1 MGKLDPS
8 FRMLTE
14 TVVRL
19 DEDQA
24 SKSIE
29 QAKNLYM
36 QRTGKSKEDAD
47 YFVRVALRNDI
58 PVLRDKNGGKFILG
72 AARIALDGE
81 LRDERAVNSFNKTLK
96 LIASAHANE
105 YDRNL
110 NGDSAA
116 TLIQRFSGAMKA
128 MDDKDR
134 EEVSSGQY
142 VENKEY
148 TVVPIDSF
156 EEASKYGQYTSWCVT
171 HQENMFDSYTSDGIG
186 QFYFCLRNG
195 FENVPEK
202 VGEGC
207 PLDEYGLS
215 MVAVSVDENG
225 ALHTCTCRWNHD
237 NGGNDSIMNTKQISK
252 LIGRNFYEVFKPNN
266 KWAELLDNVNQRLA
280 AGESPEDVFDL
291 CYDFQEGFAAVV
303 LNNKWNFI
311 DHEGNY
317 LSDTWFEDCDDFQEG
332 FARVILNHKWNFIDH
347 EGKYLSDTWFDNC
360 RLFKVGLAVVLLNG
374 KYNFINREGN
384 YLSDTWFD
392 NFGEFYD
399 GFAVVRLNGKDNY
412 INGDGELLSTTW
424 FDWCDDFNEG
434 FAEVELNGKDYLLRK
449 DGVLC
454 DKNTM
459 EPIQPNVNE
468 AKLKETIK
476 RMVRQL
482 LQ

>member
-1 MGKLDPS
+1 
-8 FRMLTE
+8 
-14 TVVRL
+14 
-19 DEDQA
+19 
-24 SKSIE
+24 
-29 QAKNLYM
+29 
-36 QRTGKSKEDAD
+36 
-47 YFVRVALRNDI
+47 
-58 PVLRDKNGGKFILG
+58 
-72 AARIALDGE
+72 
-81 LRDERAVNSFNKTLK
+81 
-96 LIASAHANE
+96 
-105 YDRNL
+105 
-110 NGDSAA
+110 
-116 TLIQRFSGAMKA
+116 
-128 MDDKDR
+128 
-134 EEVSSGQY
+134 
-142 VENKEY
+142 
-148 TVVPIDSF
+148 
-156 EEASKYGQYTSWCVT
+156 
-171 HQENMFDSYTSDGIG
+171 MFDSYTSDGIG

-237 NGGNDSIMNTKQISK
+237 NGGNDSIMDTKQISQ
-252 LIGRNFYEVFKPNN
+252 LIGRNFYEVFNPNN

-311 DHEGNY
+311 DRNGNI
-317 LSDTWFEDCDDFQEG
+317 LSDKWFEDCDDFQEG

-392 NFGEFYD
+392 YGSGFYD
-399 GFAVVRLNGKDNY
+399 GFALVELNNKYNFINHEGNY
-412 INGDGELLSTTW
+412 LSDKW
-424 FDWCDDFNEG
+424 FDWGGDFCNG
-434 FAEVELNGKDYLLRK
+434 FALVELNGRRYCLRK

-454 DKNTM
+454 DYDTK
-459 EPIQPNVNE
+459 EPIQTNVNE